1 MKYSYLLFLLIV
13 STTGFSQKK
22 ETIWGYLKDSVTNE
36 PIVLASVANFE
47 TKKTVMS
54 SNIGRFKIEV
64 SDNQI
69 LSFAAVGYF
78 FDTIAFHKSLLIKDT
93 LYLYLKPL
101 ARSLG
106 NVTVYTKS
114 TNAYRE
120 DSIER
125 RKDFMGDR
133 VQYAIPVAALS
144 NTGAGLGINLD
155 RYSKHE
161 KEKRKAFAFFEANEK
176 EEYINY
182 RFPAELVKQYS
193 GLKDEALQNFMQ
205 EHRPSYE
212 WLRKHKTEEDIKYYI
227 NDQLKKFKST
237 KN

>member
-1 MKYSYLLFLLIV
+1 MKYCYLFCLLIF
-13 STTGFSQKK
+13 STTAFSQKK
-22 ETIWGYLKDSVTNE
+22 EIVWGYLKDSVTKE

-54 SNIGRFKIEV
+54 SNNGRFKIEV

-69 LSFAAVGYF
+69 LSFAAIGYH
-78 FDTIAFHKSLLIKDT
+78 FDTVAFHKTLLIKDT
-93 LYLYLKPL
+93 LYLFLQPL
-101 ARSLG
+101 ASSLG

-125 RKDFMGDR
+125 RKDFMGER

-176 EEYINY
+176 EAYINY
-182 RFPAELVKQYS
+182 RFPASLVNKYS

-205 EHRPSYE
+205 EFRPSYE

-227 NDQLKKFKST
+227 NDQLKRIKK
-237 KN
+237 

>member
-1 MKYSYLLFLLIV
+1 MRYFYIFCLLII
-13 STTGFSQKK
+13 STTIFSQKK
-22 ETIWGYLKDSVTNE
+22 ETVWGYLKDSVTNE
-36 PIVLASVANFE
+36 QIVLASVTNFE
-47 TKKTVMS
+47 TKKTVMT
-54 SNIGRFKIEV
+54 SNTGRFKIEITN
-64 SDNQI
+64 NQI

-78 FDTIAFHKSLLIKDT
+78 FDTVAFHKTLLIKDT

-106 NVTVYTKS
+106 NVTVYSKATS
-114 TNAYRE
+114 AYQQ

-125 RKDFMGDR
+125 RKDFIGDR
-133 VQYAIPVAALS
+133 VQYTIPTVALS
-144 NTGAGLGINLD
+144 NTGAGLGINID

-182 RFPAELVKQYS
+182 RFPASLITKYS
-193 GLKDEALQNFMQ
+193 GLKDDALQDFMQ
-205 EHRPSYE
+205 LHRPTYE

-227 NDQLKKFKST
+227 NDKLKEFFKR
-237 KN
+237 

>member
-1 MKYSYLLFLLIV
+1 MRYLYICCLLII
-13 STTGFSQKK
+13 STTIFSQKRLP
-22 ETIWGYLKDSVTNE
+22 IWGYLKDSVTKE

-47 TKKTVMS
+47 NKKTVMT
-54 SNIGRFKIEV
+54 SNTGRFKIEIT
-64 SDNQI
+64 DNQI

-78 FDTIAFHKSLLIKDT
+78 FDTVAFHKSLLLKDT

-106 NVTVYTKS
+106 NVTVYAKS

-144 NTGAGLGINLD
+144 NTGAGLGINID

-161 KEKRKAFAFFEANEK
+161 KEKRKAFAFFEMNEK

-182 RFPAELVKQYS
+182 RFPAAIVVKYS
-193 GLKDEALQNFMQ
+193 GLKEDALQNFMQ
-205 EHRPSYE
+205 FHRPSYE

-227 NDQLKKFKST
+227 NDQLKEFFKR
-237 KN
+237 